1 MYDILLVDFSRR
13 LCGELQQ
20 MLLRSKAQYT
30 IANCVFSSAEALT
43 ALSER
48 DFSLVM
54 VHTERF
60 DTAGLWLCND
70 IRKKSDTYPPDGW
83 KRSLQVCTQSLD
95 VSGK

>member
-70 IRKKSDTYPPDGW
+70 IRKKVRYLF
-83 KRSLQVCTQSLD
+83 SLWVEEIT
-95 VSGK
+95 SGSYAKP